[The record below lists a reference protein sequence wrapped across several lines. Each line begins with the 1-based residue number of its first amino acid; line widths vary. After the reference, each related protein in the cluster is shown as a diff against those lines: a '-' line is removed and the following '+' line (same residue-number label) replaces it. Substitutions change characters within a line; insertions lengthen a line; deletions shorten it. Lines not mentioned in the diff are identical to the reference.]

1 MLLLTEGMQPRL
13 FGLDFQ
19 LIADS
24 CLMIIAIF
32 VLFLFMSYFLWNPA
46 RKYLEAR
53 KKHIEDELKA
63 AADSEKKAAELKEE
77 YEARMKAADSEAEG
91 ILADAHKRGIA
102 NEKQIVARA
111 HEEANRIVEHANRE
125 AELEKQ
131 KVSDEVKTE
140 IISIASLMAG
150 KVVNA
155 SIDTKVQDQLIDE
168 TLKEM
173 GENTWL
179 S

>member
-77 YEARMKAADSEAEG
+77 YEAKMRAADSEAEG

-111 HEEANRIVEHANRE
+111 HEEANRIVEHASRE

-131 KVSDEVKTE
+131 KVADDVKKE
-140 IISIASLMAG
+140 MVELASLIAG
-150 KVVNA
+150 KVVSA
-155 SIDTKVQDQLIDE
+155 SIDTKVQDQLVDE
-168 TLKEM
+168 ALKEI
-173 GENTWL
+173 GESTWQN
-179 S
+179 

>member
-53 KKHIEDELKA
+53 KKHIDDALESA
-63 AADSEKKAAELKEE
+63 AADEKKAAELKEE
-77 YEARMKAADSEAEG
+77 YEAKMKQADSEAEA
-91 ILADAHKRGIA
+91 ILNDAHKRGIE
-102 NEKQIVARA
+102 NEKQIVKRA
-111 HEEANRIVEHANRE
+111 HEEADRIVEHASRE

-131 KVSDEVKTE
+131 KVADDVKKE
-140 IISIASLMAG
+140 MVVLASMIAG
-150 KVVNA
+150 KVVSA
-155 SIDTKVQDQLIDE
+155 SIDTKVQDQLVDE
-168 TLKEM
+168 ALKEI
-173 GENTWL
+173 GESTWQN
-179 S
+179 